1 MTPSFR
7 FRLERVR
14 TVRADKEKAAQRE
27 LANALTRRTS
37 SVSELRT
44 AEDRVEHARAAQ
56 RSAAAQPEALSGDE
70 LRARQAFL
78 ERTEAQRRAR
88 ERELRQ
94 REAEVAARGD
104 ELTTAATEHEMLNR
118 LRDRRRSEHDREA
131 ARHESSALDE
141 LATTR
146 FSRSRA

>member
-1 MTPSFR
+1 VTPSFR

-14 TVRADKEKAAQRE
+14 TVRADKEKLAQRE
-27 LANALTRRTS
+27 LANALTRRSS

-44 AEDRVEHARAAQ
+44 AEDRVEHAREEQ

-88 ERELRQ
+88 ERELTQ
-94 REAEVAARGD
+94 REAEVTARGA

-118 LRDRRRSEHDREA
+118 LRERRRSEHDREA
-131 ARHESSALDE
+131 ARHESSMLDE